1 LEGGALS
8 PPKPRTALTAHRP
21 PPLST
26 TEFPDSLYR
35 ESIDLTGTTRI
46 RRQGGHLRERE
57 CLKMLPFR
65 NDSLLSRFAVR
76 EGYD

>member
-1 LEGGALS
+1 LEGGVLS

-26 TEFPDSLYR
+26 TEFSDSLYR
-35 ESIDLTGTTRI
+35 ESIDFDGATRI
-46 RRQGGHLRERE
+46 RRQNGHLRERA
-57 CLKMLPFR
+57 CLKMSPNR
-65 NDSLLSRFAVR
+65 NDSLLSRFAGR